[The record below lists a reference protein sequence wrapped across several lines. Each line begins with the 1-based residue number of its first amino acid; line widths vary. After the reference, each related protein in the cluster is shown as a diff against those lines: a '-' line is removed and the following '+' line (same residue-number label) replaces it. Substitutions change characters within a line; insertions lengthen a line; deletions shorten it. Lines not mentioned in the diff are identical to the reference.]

1 MKFGFT
7 AISEFI
13 ASSAARGSSSDH
25 GVQPPQFF
33 AGFLGGGG
41 GRSGHGSVSPVWDRA
56 ILMLLRVV
64 QEFRAYL
71 CTLKRS
77 ADSSSQLNTGEE
89 EIGLRLCLKE
99 RMKLME
105 QWVNRE
111 HVAPHVFRI
120 THMVLDQMTV
130 SRTNAGR
137 MEGGFKH

>member
-25 GVQPPQFF
+25 GVQPLQFF
-33 AGFLGGGG
+33 AAFPGGGG
-41 GRSGHGSVSPVWDRA
+41 GGSSPGVSPMWDRA
-56 ILMLLRVV
+56 VLMLLRVV

-71 CTLKRS
+71 CTLKHS
-77 ADSSSQLNTGEE
+77 ADSGLQLNTGEE
-89 EIGLRLCLKE
+89 EIGLCLYLKE
-99 RMKLME
+99 RVKLME

-120 THMVLDQMTV
+120 THMVLDRMTV